1 MGKSAIKFKKII
13 LSSILAKVSGDWLFY
28 ISVVATPEFN
38 FEHFQSRMAF
48 HKKTGSIPAIHQSS
62 GYSYTPGSGSDPPP
76 HHHHQVL
83 YVCRG
88 HCSGPQ
94 CDFSQSLKQWH
105 SSVWLD
111 GEQNKQLTPAD
122 IDGFHS
128 QVVASAPKAF
138 EKLDQKKQTLL
149 QLKGV
154 LAQKLENKHKQREK
168 KLLKQK
174 QSNRSASA
182 MMVERPDS
190 RSQTQER
197 CSSAMTVLKSSNYGN
212 VIQN

>member
-1 MGKSAIKFKKII
+1 
-13 LSSILAKVSGDWLFY
+13 
-28 ISVVATPEFN
+28 
-38 FEHFQSRMAF
+38 MAF

-62 GYSYTPGSGSDPPP
+62 GYSYNPGSGSDPPP
-76 HHHHQVL
+76 HHHHQVV

-94 CDFSQSLKQWH
+94 CDLSQMQGVKQWH

-212 VIQN
+212 VKKKELSPNMKIEL